1 MYICNA
7 LMFAAVALLI
17 AAQEN
22 TDGTPLMFSWHGL
35 GIAMWI
41 LLFNAAINL
50 WMLRKPKA

>member
-1 MYICNA
+1 
-7 LMFAAVALLI
+7 MFAAVALLI

-22 TDGTPLMFSWHGL
+22 TDGTPLMFDWHGL

-50 WMLRKPKA
+50 WMLRKPKS